1 MVSPI
6 RRLMRNRRLVSIAL
20 SLFFALMVSLISSL
34 PVLAHHG
41 NAAFDTS
48 KHVTIKGS
56 VVDWLWANPH
66 CVLTLDVKDDQGR
79 VVRWAAEA
87 NIPSDMV
94 KRGWK
99 KTSFSPGDVVTV
111 IVVPAKN
118 DRPAGRIEQVVL
130 ANGETLTTS
139 VPPNSPTES
148 TPTK

>member
-1 MVSPI
+1 MKHP
-6 RRLMRNRRLVSIAL
+6 RLALIVLLLFSAPMALLVS
-20 SLFFALMVSLISSL
+20 SV

-48 KHVTIKGS
+48 KHITVKGT

-99 KTSFSPGDVVTV
+99 KTSFSQGDVVTV
-111 IVVPAKN
+111 TMVPAKY

-130 ANGETLTTS
+130 ANGETLTTG

-148 TPTK
+148 KPY

>member
-1 MVSPI
+1 
-6 RRLMRNRRLVSIAL
+6 MRNRRLASIAL
-20 SLFFALMVSLISSL
+20 LLFSALMVLLMSSL
-34 PVLAHHG
+34 PALAHHG

-48 KHVTIKGS
+48 KHITIKGT

-66 CVLTLDVKDDQGR
+66 CVLTLDVKDDKGR

-99 KTSFSPGDVVTV
+99 KTSFNPGDVVAVTM
-111 IVVPAKN
+111 VPAKN

-130 ANGETLTTS
+130 ADGETLTTG
-139 VPPNSPTES
+139 VPPNSPTEN
-148 TPTK
+148 KAY